1 MERRRYTDNEIRTIL
16 DTEYGY
22 LTTDCWDWLEQC
34 ATDERL
40 KAECRDRW
48 QDAYHAEE
56 YSAEML

>member
-34 ATDERL
+34 ATDENL
-40 KAECRDRW
+40 KAECSDRW

-56 YSAEML
+56 YSAEIL

>member
-22 LTTDCWDWLEQC
+22 LTTDYWDWLEHC
-34 ATDERL
+34 ATDENL

-56 YSAEML
+56 YAAEIL